1 MEMATLRRV
10 LMVAALAGMGCL
22 ANAADPK
29 PSGAWRIEFN
39 HVADN
44 DGTIVFRIAPINGT
58 PTDVETKV
66 PAKTSEN
73 SVAQLVSDSL
83 KASLGTKNFR
93 IGVDDGEDVIIK
105 KRGKTKNF
113 ELTMV
118 STSLTGL
125 EVKVRHE

>member
-1 MEMATLRRV
+1 MLTAV
-10 LMVAALAGMGCL
+10 ALAVMACV

-44 DGTIVFRIAPINGT
+44 DGAIVLRIAPANGS
-58 PTDVETKV
+58 PVEVETKI
-66 PAKTSEN
+66 PANTSEN

-83 KASLGTKNFR
+83 KAALGTKNFR
-93 IGVDDGEDVIIK
+93 IGVDDGEDVIVK

-113 ELTMV
+113 QVTMV

-125 EVKVRHE
+125 EIKIRHE